1 MVFSECRIQLFF
13 LFMGEW
19 SIDQSRP
26 PHLSV
31 KEIAFSTGL
40 YAGWEIDLS
49 GRSRPDSGSRPRFR
63 MEVNGKSLQLD
74 ANPGIRNLLDLIGH
88 YGLDPVTI
96 AVEINGEI
104 PKRDQWSSIALKE
117 SDRIEFIRF
126 VGGG

>member
-1 MVFSECRIQLFF
+1 
-13 LFMGEW
+13 
-19 SIDQSRP
+19 
-26 PHLSV
+26 
-31 KEIAFSTGL
+31 
-40 YAGWEIDLS
+40 
-49 GRSRPDSGSRPRFR
+49 

-74 ANPGIRNLLDLIGH
+74 ANPGIRNLLDFIGH

>member
-1 MVFSECRIQLFF
+1 MDGFPSANLGSAANWTSTF
-13 LFMGEW
+13 LSPKTMPFPGEVP
-19 SIDQSRP
+19 SP
-26 PHLSV
+26 
-31 KEIAFSTGL
+31 
-40 YAGWEIDLS
+40 DL
-49 GRSRPDSGSRPRFR
+49 R
-63 MEVNGKSLQLD
+63 VLT
-74 ANPGIRNLLDLIGH
+74 ILIGH